1 MPIEFKY
8 FMVNKEKNNDDK
20 NNDDKNNDDNDDDN
34 DDKKRNKYILQL
46 ITLYYRSLYFIRH
59 NKKFNKLFL
68 LFGNILLCF
77 MMYKSSVRLYKDIPI
92 NLIPRHYIANKM
104 P

>member
-20 NNDDKNNDDNDDDN
+20 NNDDKNNDDKNN
-34 DDKKRNKYILQL
+34 DDKKRNRYILQL

-77 MMYKSSVRLYKDIPI
+77 MMYKSSMRLYKHLPP
-92 NLIPRHYIANKM
+92 NLIPRHYIVNKM

>member
-68 LFGNILLCF
+68 LFGNILVCF
-77 MMYKSSVRLYKDIPI
+77 MMYKSSMRLYKHLPP
-92 NLIPRHYIANKM
+92 NLIPRHYIVNKM